1 MNPAAEMT
9 GAFDFY
15 AWVIVPLLIFL
26 ARVMDVSLG
35 TLRFIFLSKS
45 YKKIVPFLG
54 FLEVLIWIIAIRE
67 VMVNLKNW
75 ISLVAYAGGFAMGNY
90 IGMMIEE
97 KLSIGLVMLRVVFR
111 KDPSD
116 FLSFMQNNDYG
127 YTAVEGSGVRDRVK
141 IIFSILNRKELN
153 TVLPILQAYNPNAF
167 YSVESVKLV
176 NEGIF
181 PPPGK
186 SIFSQLFRK
195 LRKSK

>member
-1 MNPAAEMT
+1 MNPIET
-9 GAFDFY
+9 VPQAFDIY
-15 AWVIVPLLIFL
+15 AWVIVPFLIFL

-35 TLRFIFLSKS
+35 TLRFIFLSKG

-54 FLEVLIWIIAIRE
+54 FLEILIWIIAIRE

-116 FLSFMQNNDYG
+116 FLCFMKNNDYG
-127 YTAVEGSGVRDRVK
+127 YTAVEGSGVQGEVK

-153 TVLPILQAYNPNAF
+153 TVLPILLAYNPKAF
-167 YSVESVKLV
+167 YSVENVKMV
-176 NEGIF
+176 NQGIF
-181 PPPGK
+181 PRATGSVFGK
-186 SIFSQLFRK
+186 LFK
-195 LRKSK
+195 KYRKSK

>member
-1 MNPAAEMT
+1 MEVVHQS
-9 GAFDFY
+9 FDIY
-15 AWVIVPLLIFL
+15 AWVIVPLVIFM
-26 ARVMDVSLG
+26 ARLLDVSLG
-35 TLRFIFLSKS
+35 TLRFIFLSRG
-45 YKKIVPFLG
+45 YKKIVPVLG
-54 FLEVLIWIIAIRE
+54 FAEILIWIIAIRE

-75 ISLVAYAGGFAMGNY
+75 VSLVAYAGGFAMGNY

-167 YSVESVKLV
+167 YSVENVKTV

-181 PPPGK
+181 PQTAG
-186 SIFSQLFRK
+186 SVFNQLFRK
-195 LRKSK
+195 FRKSK